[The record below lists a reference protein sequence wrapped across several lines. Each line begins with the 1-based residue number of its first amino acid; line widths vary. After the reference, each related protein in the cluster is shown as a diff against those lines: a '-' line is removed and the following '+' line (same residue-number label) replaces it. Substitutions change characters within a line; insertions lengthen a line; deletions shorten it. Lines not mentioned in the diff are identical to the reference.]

1 MADDRGPDG
10 SEGEERPDEQTERRD
25 RSCDRP

>member
-10 SEGEERPDEQTERRD
+10 SEGEERPDEQTGDETGAATG
-25 RSCDRP
+25 P